1 MEHPMDELSTELKNQ
16 VFRALGEAVAKAWST
31 LPQDVQHRLFED
43 AVMSQ
48 DEAIRHQ
55 LAVFLHHQHLCTS
68 DRIKAHAMLEPDSL
82 GG

>member
-1 MEHPMDELSTELKNQ
+1 MEHPMDELSAELKNQ

-43 AVMSQ
+43 GVMSK

-55 LAVFLHHQHLCTS
+55 LAVFLLHQHLPAANLVVAWT
-68 DRIKAHAMLEPDSL
+68 R
-82 GG
+82 

>member
-1 MEHPMDELSTELKNQ
+1 MDELSAKIKNQ

-43 AVMSQ
+43 AVRSQ
-48 DEAIRHQ
+48 DEAMRPQ
-55 LAVFLHHQHLCTS
+55 LAVFLHHRHLSTS
-68 DRIKAHAMLEPDSL
+68 DGIKAKAMPEPDSL